1 MSRWHSLT
9 VAKRAVRGSG
19 EAPPF
24 LLRLQ
29 LVRER
34 IANSDR
40 YPFSIPAVAA
50 IDGLSLHPRVTY
62 FVGENGS
69 GKSTLLEGIAIAA
82 GFNPEGGSINLR
94 FATRSSESSLAGA
107 LRLVR
112 SVRRPRTGFF
122 LRAES
127 FFNVA
132 TTVEQL
138 GPEIMASYGGRS
150 LHEQSHGE
158 SFIALAL
165 HRFGRDGL
173 YVLDEPEAAL
183 SPLRQMSM
191 LRRMHDLVL
200 QGCQFIVAT
209 HAPILLAYPE
219 AWIYQLDE
227 QGLRRVAYD
236 DTSTVRVTRDF
247 LGDRDRTLEEL
258 FSEDT

>member
-1 MSRWHSLT
+1 MG
-9 VAKRAVRGSG
+9 KRGDRARDDAS
-19 EAPPF
+19 AF

-34 IANSDR
+34 IADPDR
-40 YPFSIPAVAA
+40 YPFSIPAIAA
-50 IDGLSLHPRVTY
+50 ADGLSLHSQVTY

-69 GKSTLLEGIAIAA
+69 GKSTLLEAIAVAA
-82 GFNPEGGSINLR
+82 GFNPEGGSMNFR
-94 FATRSSESSLAGA
+94 FSTRSSESSLAGA

-127 FFNVA
+127 FFNLA
-132 TTVEQL
+132 TAIEQL
-138 GPEIMASYGGRS
+138 DKEPGGSPIIGSYGGRS

-165 HRFGRDGL
+165 HRFGPQGL

-191 LRRMHDLVL
+191 LRRMRDLVQ

-209 HAPILLAYPE
+209 HAPILLAYPG
-219 AWIYQLDE
+219 AWIYELDE
-227 QGLRRVAYD
+227 HGVRRVDYD
-236 DTSTVRVTRDF
+236 DTATVRVTREF
-247 LGDRDRTLEEL
+247 LGDRDATLEEL
-258 FSEDT
+258 FLDH

>member
-1 MSRWHSLT
+1 
-9 VAKRAVRGSG
+9 VPKRGNRPPT
-19 EAPPF
+19 EASAF

-34 IANSDR
+34 IPDAR
-40 YPFSIPAVAA
+40 AYPFSIPAIAGV
-50 IDGLSLHPRVTY
+50 DGLLLHPRVTY

-69 GKSTLLEGIAIAA
+69 GKSTLLEGIAVAA
-82 GFNPEGGSINLR
+82 GFNPEGGSMNFR
-94 FATRSSESSLAGA
+94 FSTRSSESSLGQA

-127 FFNVA
+127 FFNLA
-132 TTVEQL
+132 TRIEELDKDPL
-138 GPEIMASYGGRS
+138 GPPLIDSYGGRS

-165 HRFGRDGL
+165 HRFGPNGL

-191 LRRMHDLVL
+191 LRRMHDLVG

-209 HAPILLAYPE
+209 HAPILLAYPG
-219 AWIYQLDE
+219 AWIYELDE
-227 QGLRRVAYD
+227 HGLRRLEYD
-236 DTSTVRVTRDF
+236 DTSTVRVTREFLNDRDAT
-247 LGDRDRTLEEL
+247 LGDL
-258 FSEDT
+258 FSDE

>member
-1 MSRWHSLT
+1 MSRRVIRT
-9 VAKRAVRGSG
+9 PAGSS
-19 EAPPF
+19 AF
-24 LLRLQ
+24 LLSAQ

-34 IANSDR
+34 ISDPHA

-50 IDGLSLHPRVTY
+50 VDGLSLHPHVTY

-69 GKSTLLEGIAIAA
+69 GKSTLLEAIAVAA
-82 GFNPEGGSINLR
+82 GFNAEGGSMN
-94 FATRSSESSLAGA
+94 FNFSTRSSESSLAGA

-127 FFNVA
+127 FFNLA
-132 TTVEQL
+132 TTIEMLDREPGL
-138 GPEIMASYGGRS
+138 GRPIIASYGGRS

-165 HRFGRDGL
+165 QRFGPHGL
-173 YVLDEPEAAL
+173 YLLDEPEAAL

-191 LRRMHDLVL
+191 LRRMRDLVQ

-219 AWIYQLDE
+219 AWIYELDE
-227 QGLRRVAYD
+227 RGVRRVEYD
-236 DTSTVRVTRDF
+236 DTSTVQVTRRF
-247 LGDRDRTLEEL
+247 LGDPDRLLREL
-258 FSEDT
+258 FSDD